1 MSKLYFTS
9 DLHLGH
15 ANIMKYCG
23 RTIFMTKEDKFKYG
37 CSLSLSDAEQK
48 SFKVSDQSVYN
59 MNEGIINRWNE
70 RVKPGDTV
78 IHVGDF
84 LFKNKR
90 NRGEGID
97 VKAVSYEE
105 RLNGKIVFIKGN
117 HDYNNTCKT
126 KIYSLQLK
134 MDSHYINAVHDP
146 IFANVNYSVNITGH
160 VHGEWECQ
168 RIRLGESFTDCVNCG
183 VDVWNFCPVTYEELK
198 GRLWRWR
205 KKSSLS

>member
-1 MSKLYFTS
+1 MSKLYFTA

-15 ANIMKYCG
+15 SNIMKYCG
-23 RTIFMTKEDKFKYG
+23 RTLFMTKSDKEMYNNLAIDKQ
-37 CSLSLSDAEQK
+37 QK
-48 SFKVSDQSVYN
+48 WIVSEESVYN
-59 MNEGIINRWNE
+59 MNEGIISRWNE
-70 RVKPGDTV
+70 RVKPEDTV

-84 LFKNKR
+84 LFKSKQ

-97 VKAVSYEE
+97 VKATSWEE
-105 RLNGKIVFIKGN
+105 RLNGKIIFIKGN

-134 MDSHYINAVHDP
+134 MDNHYINVVHDP

-160 VHGEWECQ
+160 VHGEWNCQ

-183 VDVWNFCPVTYEELK
+183 VDVWKFYPVTYDELK
-198 GRLWRWR
+198 GRLWKWR
-205 KKSSLS
+205 KKNLLS